1 MENNLKIKDIRPEGR
16 PDEKFL
22 KFGPGALTDAELLA
36 IILRT
41 GSSREHSV
49 SLAEHILSGGTDR
62 PLNLLNL
69 FDYSIDELKKIEGV
83 GKVKAIQMK
92 ALCELST
99 RISRSSAARKLI
111 FNDPDT
117 IAAYYMEQLRHLKR
131 EVVAVVMLNSAC
143 ELIREEYMFTG
154 TATSSLFSPR
164 EIFIGALKADAI
176 NIVLLHNH
184 PSGNPDPSEADIIGT
199 EKVYLAGCYI
209 GIRVLDHIII
219 GDNKYFSFKK
229 EGYLKDE
236 CEIRS

>member
-1 MENNLKIKDIRPEGR
+1 MENNLKIKDLRPEGR

-22 KFGPGALTDAELLA
+22 KLGPGALTDAELLA

-41 GSSREHSV
+41 GSSKEHSV
-49 SLAEHILSGGTDR
+49 SLAEHILSGEDDR
-62 PLNLLNL
+62 PADLLRL

-99 RISRSSAARKLI
+99 RISRSSAAGRLI
-111 FNDPDT
+111 FGDPDT

-131 EVVAVVMLNSAC
+131 EVVAVAMLNSAC
-143 ELIREEYMFTG
+143 ELIKEKFLFTG
-154 TATSSLFSPR
+154 TVTSALFSPR
-164 EIFIGALKADAI
+164 EIFIESLKADAV

-184 PSGNPDPSEADIIGT
+184 PSGNPEPSEADILGT
-199 EKVYLAGCYI
+199 ERVCLAGSFI

-229 EGYLKDE
+229 EGCLKDE
-236 CEIRS
+236 C